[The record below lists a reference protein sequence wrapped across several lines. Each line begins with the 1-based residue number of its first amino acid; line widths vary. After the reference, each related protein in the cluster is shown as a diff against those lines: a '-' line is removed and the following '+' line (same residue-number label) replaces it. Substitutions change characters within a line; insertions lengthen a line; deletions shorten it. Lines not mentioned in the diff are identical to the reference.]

1 MNYVKTEIHDRVG
14 YIILNRPDKRNALNS
29 EFVTEIKEAIHAHE
43 LNTDTRSIVLKSSS
57 ETFCAGADLAYLQ
70 QLQSFSFEENLEDSK
85 NLAELFN
92 LIYQNSKP
100 VISLVKGP
108 AIAGGC
114 GLATICDMCY
124 ATPDSTFG
132 YTESLIGFVPA
143 IVLVFLRKKVG
154 ESLSKKMVFTGE
166 IFKAEKA
173 LKYGLITEINEPD
186 IIDEHVHQS
195 LVRMAKK
202 SSGNSLKA
210 IKMLYNNLDNRD
222 IHSALDYAC
231 RVNAEVRE
239 SEDCKKGIAAF
250 LNKEKMTW

>member
-1 MNYVKTEIHDRVG
+1 MNFVKTEIHDRIG
-14 YIILNRPDKRNALNS
+14 YVILDRPEKRNALNS
-29 EFVTEIKEAIHAHE
+29 EFVNEIKQAIHLLE
-43 LNTDTRSIVLKSSS
+43 SNKETRAIVLKSSG
-57 ETFCAGADLAYLQ
+57 EAFCAGADLAYLQ

-85 NLAELFN
+85 NLAALFN

-108 AIAGGC
+108 ALAGGC

-166 IFKAEKA
+166 VFHADKA
-173 LKYGLITEINEPD
+173 LNYGLITEINEPD
-186 IIDEHVHQS
+186 IIDDHVHQS

-210 IKMLYNNLDNRD
+210 IKLLYNNLDNKD
-222 IHSALDYAC
+222 IHSAIEYAC
-231 RVNAEVRE
+231 RINAEVRE
-239 SEDCKKGIAAF
+239 SEDCKRGIAAF
-250 LNKEKMTW
+250 LNKEKLTW

>member
-1 MNYVKTEIHDRVG
+1 MNYVKTEIHDRIG
-14 YIILNRPDKRNALNS
+14 YIILDRPDKRNALNS
-29 EFVTEIKEAIHAHE
+29 DFVNEIKQAIHEHE
-43 LNTDTRSIVLKSSS
+43 SNVVTRAIVLRSSG
-57 ETFCAGADLAYLQ
+57 EAFCAGADLAYLQ
-70 QLQSFSFEENLEDSK
+70 QLQSFSYEENLEDSK
-85 NLAELFN
+85 NLAKLFN

-100 VISLVKGP
+100 VVSLVKGP
-108 AIAGGC
+108 ALAGGC

-195 LVRMAKK
+195 LVSMSKK

-210 IKMLYNNLDNRD
+210 IKTLYNNLDNRD
-222 IHSALDYAC
+222 LHSALDYAC
-231 RVNAEVRE
+231 IINAEVRD